1 MKLDPTNINA
11 RLFLANALM
20 RESFAAK
27 AQPGNEFLAAAR
39 SQYLEVLSQDG
50 QNKPA
55 MKGMM
60 AVAMNNR
67 QFDQAREWARKLI
80 NLDPGDKNAYYT
92 LGVVDWAS
100 AYPVFQRA
108 KEAAGVKKEDY
119 FIPDASVRATLRGQL
134 LPNINEGLQMLQ
146 KALEL
151 DPQYSDAMAYVNLL
165 DRLKG
170 GIASSQD
177 ESAALI
183 GEADEWVGKRWRR
196 SAPRSLRQLSKP
208 CWTSRARR
216 RGRRAPT

>member
-1 MKLDPTNINA
+1 
-11 RLFLANALM
+11 
-20 RESFAAK
+20 
-27 AQPGNEFLAAAR
+27 
-39 SQYLEVLSQDG
+39 
-50 QNKPA
+50 
-55 MKGMM
+55 MM

-67 QFDQAREWARKLI
+67 QFDQAREWARKLV

-119 FIPDASVRATLRGQL
+119 FIPDASVRATLRAQL

-151 DPQYSDAMAYVNLL
+151 DPQYSDAMAYCDLL

-183 GEADEWVGKRWRR
+183 GEADEWVGKALAAK
-196 SAPRSLRQLSKP
+196 SAPRSPPVNSA
-208 CWTSRARR
+208 SHARR
-216 RGRRAPT
+216 RGPAARAAQRQH